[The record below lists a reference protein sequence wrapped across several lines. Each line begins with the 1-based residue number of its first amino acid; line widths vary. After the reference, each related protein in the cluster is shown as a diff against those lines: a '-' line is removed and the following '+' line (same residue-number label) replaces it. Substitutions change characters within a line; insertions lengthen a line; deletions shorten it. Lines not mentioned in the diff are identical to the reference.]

1 MKEKAKAL
9 RLQRRIKDWEA
20 RGGKNPASGHLHKCP
35 GSRKKSG

>member
-20 RGGKNPASGHLHKCP
+20 RGGKSVSGHLHRCP
-35 GSRKKSG
+35 GSRKKKG